1 MKKWE
6 ALLNILVSK
15 EFHTILVREQTN
27 VFLICSDIIR
37 VKVHAR
43 PVKSI
48 VMPLKLFQTEIWNMN
63 FCRSDTLVDHTETI
77 KSLIESV
84 EKTMDSGI
92 QLNSPL
98 SGLALPVSNFC
109 LILLWDELLVNF
121 LSLVL
126 VNLFSYPIRFSESFE
141 SVFW

>member
-1 MKKWE
+1 
-6 ALLNILVSK
+6 
-15 EFHTILVREQTN
+15 
-27 VFLICSDIIR
+27 
-37 VKVHAR
+37 
-43 PVKSI
+43 
-48 VMPLKLFQTEIWNMN
+48 MN

-109 LILLWDELLVNF
+109 LILLWDELLV
-121 LSLVL
+121 L
-126 VNLFSYPIRFSESFE
+126 VNLFSYPVRFSEFFE
-141 SVFW
+141 SVF